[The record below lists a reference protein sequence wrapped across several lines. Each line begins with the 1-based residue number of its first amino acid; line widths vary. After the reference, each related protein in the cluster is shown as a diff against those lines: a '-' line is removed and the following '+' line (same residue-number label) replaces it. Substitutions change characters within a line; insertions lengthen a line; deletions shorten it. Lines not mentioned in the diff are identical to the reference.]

1 VSFLASFG
9 KLKQIH
15 ASKAQVTIRLTES
28 NILLLCGGGAR
39 IFGKDTELQ
48 GSATAIA
55 TFMILLCTRYTLP

>member
-15 ASKAQVTIRLTES
+15 ASKAQVTILTES

-39 IFGKDTELQ
+39 ISGKDIELQ